1 MKGKTKVKTDPQTK
15 CSSCGAS
22 YSYVALGRREYFISW
37 GSHCLCDKCHR
48 FAIMEAYK
56 VGVKR
61 PFEPPKWYGHI
72 HSIILGDLVA
82 TLKKCWPER
91 VMNMRKWPR
100 TESEDLGFVLKYC
113 LASTYPASERRCPYA
128 KAKLLAGLPEIPA
141 RNGDCKKVDGI
152 FLCRYPDE
160 KLPTHEAH
168 LTSELTQCPDPKR
181 RRMIDTFAVWQV
193 SLTRIWSLSSPLSR
207 SPSAEPCQE

>member
-1 MKGKTKVKTDPQTK
+1 MQGKIKVNTDPQTK
-15 CSSCGAS
+15 CSSCEAS
-22 YSYVALGRREYFISW
+22 DSYVALGRREYFIPW
-37 GSHCLCDKCHR
+37 GSYCLCDKCHR
-48 FAIMEAYK
+48 FAIMEKLNA
-56 VGVKR
+56 GQER
-61 PFEPPKWYGHI
+61 RLEPHKGYGDI
-72 HSIILGDLVA
+72 HWIILGDLMA

-91 VMNMRKWPR
+91 VMKMRKWPR

-168 LTSELTQCPDPKR
+168 LTSELTHCPDPNR
-181 RRMIDTFAVWQV
+181 RKMIDTFDVWQV
-193 SLTRIWSLSSPLSR
+193 SLIGIWSLSSPLSS
-207 SPSAEPCQE
+207 SPSTDPC